1 MSNYVPSSN
10 TTALKITQAHLSTLH
25 GNQIQRA
32 ERLFSLGNLVSGV
45 CHELNNTLNALSMN
59 AELGLLLL
67 SKDQD
72 KDQDKLKSIFRT
84 MVEEVKRSG
93 TLTRGILDFSKKG
106 NYAPTQNGDLNDALA
121 RAKKL
126 TDSLLRRSKSQ
137 LELQQDNDL
146 PELPLSLVA
155 VAQAVANIIHNAV
168 EAGASHVRIGTEYDK
183 TNILLTVTDN
193 GSGISTQVLPHIFEP
208 FFTTRATQGNL
219 GLGLSLTQRIIR
231 DHDGQIDVHSLPD
244 TGTRFVVKLPLNHL
258 DGLSI

>member
-1 MSNYVPSSN
+1 MSNRVPSSY
-10 TTALKITQAHLSTLH
+10 ASEFEITQVCLSNIH
-25 GNQIQRA
+25 SNQIQRS

-67 SKDQD
+67 NKDN
-72 KDQDKLKSIFRT
+72 DQDKLKAIFRT
-84 MVEEVKRSG
+84 IIEEVKRSG
-93 TLTRGILDFSKKG
+93 TVTRGILDFSKKG
-106 NYAPTQNGDLNDALA
+106 NYAPTQNGDLNDVLA

-146 PELPLSLVA
+146 PELPLCLVA
-155 VAQAVANIIHNAV
+155 VAQAIANIISNAV
-168 EAGASHVRIGTEYDK
+168 EAGASHVRIGAECDK

-193 GSGISTQVLPHIFEP
+193 GSGISTKILPHIFEP

-244 TGTRFVVKLPLNHL
+244 TGTRFVVKLPLEAASKPAHVR
-258 DGLSI
+258 